1 MDSFEPNRR
10 KYFESLGESAKTP
23 MPSVEQ
29 PPKMKQKALLSH
41 LKYAYLGM
49 ASTLPVIISASLIEL
64 EEDKL
69 LRVLRDHKNAL
80 GWSLADL
87 KGIRPSMCM
96 HRILLEYGHKP
107 SVEAQRRL
115 NPTMKEVVRKEV
127 LKWLD
132 TGVIYPISDSAWV
145 SPVQV
150 VPKKGGTTVIRTKN
164 NTLLPSRTVTGW
176 RICIDSRKLNKA
188 TRKYHFP
195 LLFLDQ
201 MLDRLAGHEYY
212 CFLDGYSG
220 YNQIAIAP
228 EDQEKT
234 TFTCPYGTLAFR
246 RMVIFSD
253 MVEKTIE
260 VFMDDFS
267 VLGSSFDN
275 CLENLILVLIRCEET
290 NLVLNWEKCLFM
302 VQEGIV
308 LGHRISARGIEVDR
322 AKIEAIEKLPPP
334 SSVKGIRS
342 FLGHAG
348 FYRRF
353 ITDFSQI
360 AKPLSN
366 LLVQGTPF
374 EFDAPCMHAF
384 SVLKDKLVS
393 APIVVAP
400 DWSFPFE
407 LMCDASDYAIGAVLG
422 QQRERIFQVI
432 YYASRTLNDAQ
443 LNYATTEKELL
454 AIVFAFDKFR
464 PYLIGNKVVV
474 HTDHSAIKYLMTKKD
489 AKPRLIRWV
498 LLLQEFDLEI
508 KDKKGTENLVADH
521 LSWLE
526 GVSDEVQV
534 NDNFPDEQLLTIEE
548 KKGVP
553 WFADYVNYLVAKV
566 IPPEYSYQQK
576 KRFFV
581 HLKHYYWEEPILYR
595 HCADQVIR
603 RCVPEDEMNS
613 ILNHCHTLPCGGHF
627 DGQRTAAKVLQSG
640 FY

>member
-1 MDSFEPNRR
+1 
-10 KYFESLGESAKTP
+10 
-23 MPSVEQ
+23 
-29 PPKMKQKALLSH
+29 
-41 LKYAYLGM
+41 
-49 ASTLPVIISASLIEL
+49 
-64 EEDKL
+64 
-69 LRVLRDHKNAL
+69 
-80 GWSLADL
+80 
-87 KGIRPSMCM
+87 
-96 HRILLEYGHKP
+96 
-107 SVEAQRRL
+107 
-115 NPTMKEVVRKEV
+115 MKEVVRKEV

-150 VPKKGGTTVIRTKN
+150 VPKKGGTTVIKTEN
-164 NTLLPSRTVTGW
+164 NILLPSRTVTGW
-176 RICIDSRKLNKA
+176 RICIDYRKLNKA
-188 TRKYHFP
+188 TRKDHFP
-195 LLFLDQ
+195 LPFLDQ
-201 MLDRLAGHEYY
+201 MLDRLAGYQYY

-220 YNQIAIAP
+220 YNQIAITP

-234 TFTCPYGTLAFR
+234 TFTCPYGTFAFR
-246 RMVIFSD
+246 RMPFGLCNAPSTFQRCMMAIFSD

-260 VFMDDFS
+260 IFMDDFS
-267 VLGSSFDN
+267 VMGNSFDN
-275 CLENLILVLIRCEET
+275 CLANLRAVLARCEET
-290 NLVLNWEKCLFM
+290 NLVLNWEKCHFM

-334 SSVKGIRS
+334 SLVKGIQS

-348 FYRRF
+348 FYMRF
-353 ITDFSQI
+353 IKDFSQI

-366 LLVQGTPF
+366 MLVQGIPF
-374 EFDAPCMHAF
+374 DFDSQCLQAF
-384 SVLKDKLVS
+384 TVLKDKLIS

-422 QQRERIFQVI
+422 QKREKIFQVI
-432 YYASRTLNDAQ
+432 YYASMTLNDAQ

-464 PYLIGNKVVV
+464 PYLIGNKVMV

-498 LLLQEFDLEI
+498 LLLQELDVEI

-521 LSWLE
+521 LSRLE
-526 GVSDEVQV
+526 GARDDVPV
-534 NDNFPDEQLLTIEE
+534 NDEFPDEKLFAIED
-548 KKGVP
+548 KRAAP

-566 IPPEYSYQQK
+566 IPPEFNYQK
-576 KRFFV
+576 KKRIFA

-603 RCVPEDEMNS
+603 RCVPEDEMHS
-613 ILNHCHTLPCGGHF
+613 ILDHCHTLPCGGHF
-627 DGQRTAAKVLQSG
+627 GGQRTAAKVLQSG
-640 FY
+640 FYWPSLFKDAHQFVSTCDKCQRMGNISRKDEPPMHPILEVELFDLWGIDFMGPFPASYNNLYILLAVDYVSKWVEAIPTRTNDAKVVAQFLRSTIFSRFGTP

>member
-1 MDSFEPNRR
+1 
-10 KYFESLGESAKTP
+10 
-23 MPSVEQ
+23 
-29 PPKMKQKALLSH
+29 
-41 LKYAYLGM
+41 
-49 ASTLPVIISASLIEL
+49 
-64 EEDKL
+64 
-69 LRVLRDHKNAL
+69 
-80 GWSLADL
+80 
-87 KGIRPSMCM
+87 
-96 HRILLEYGHKP
+96 
-107 SVEAQRRL
+107 
-115 NPTMKEVVRKEV
+115 
-127 LKWLD
+127 
-132 TGVIYPISDSAWV
+132 
-145 SPVQV
+145 
-150 VPKKGGTTVIRTKN
+150 
-164 NTLLPSRTVTGW
+164 
-176 RICIDSRKLNKA
+176 
-188 TRKYHFP
+188 
-195 LLFLDQ
+195 

-234 TFTCPYGTLAFR
+234 TFTCPYGTFAFR
-246 RMVIFSD
+246 RMPFGLCNAPSTFQRCMMAIFSD
-253 MVEKTIE
+253 MVERTIE
-260 VFMDDFS
+260 IFMDDFS
-267 VLGSSFDN
+267 VMGNSFDN
-275 CLENLILVLIRCEET
+275 CLENLRTVLARCEET
-290 NLVLNWEKCLFM
+290 NLVLNWEKCHFM

-353 ITDFSQI
+353 IKDFSQI

-366 LLVQGTPF
+366 LLVQGIPF
-374 EFDAPCMHAF
+374 EFDSQCLHAF

-407 LMCDASDYAIGAVLG
+407 LMCDVSDFAIGAVLG
-422 QQRERIFQVI
+422 QKQEKIFQVI

-489 AKPRLIRWV
+489 AKPIVIRWV
-498 LLLQEFDLEI
+498 LLLQEFDVEI

-521 LSWLE
+521 LSRLE
-526 GVSDEVQV
+526 GARDDVPV
-534 NDNFPDEQLLTIEE
+534 NEEFPDEKLLAIED
-548 KKGVP
+548 KRAVP

-566 IPPEYSYQQK
+566 VPPKFNYQQK
-576 KRFFV
+576 KRFFA
-581 HLKHYYWEEPILYR
+581 HLKHYYWEEPILYK

-603 RCVPEDEMNS
+603 RCVPEDEIHG
-613 ILNHCHTLPCGGHF
+613 ILNHYHTLPCGGHF
-627 DGQRTAAKVLQSG
+627 GGQRTAAKVLHSG
-640 FY
+640 FYWPSLFKDAHQFVSTCDKYQRMGNISRKDEPPMNPILEVELFDLWGIDFMGPFPASYNNLYILLAVDYVSKWVEVIPTRTNDAKVVAQFLRNNIFSRFGTPRALITDNGTHFCNKVIDKVL